1 MRTLFILFILLIN
14 NSPGFEIGKREEIRK
29 LFYFSVESKDSLK
42 IFEKKL
48 KSLNPKFDEGFYLAY
63 NGAYLTLVAKHS
75 INPYTK
81 YYKLKEGLELLESAI
96 QKQPENLE
104 FRFIRLSI
112 LNYVPSFLGYD
123 EIFLEDYEKVLTLLQ
138 KKDFTAVDKR
148 TQIGMIE
155 FLLRSKKLNTFHKS
169 TLEKLY
175 LDIK

>member
-1 MRTLFILFILLIN
+1 MKKALILVFLLIN
-14 NSPGFEIGKREEIRK
+14 ISLGFEIEKKEEIRR
-29 LFYFSVESKDSLK
+29 LFYFSVESIDSLK
-42 IFEKKL
+42 IFEKTL
-48 KSLNPKFDEGFYLAY
+48 KSLSPRFDDGFLLAY

-81 YYKLKEGLELLESAI
+81 YYKLKEGLELLDKAI

-112 LNYVPSFLGYD
+112 LNYVPSFLGFD
-123 EIFLEDYEKVLTLLQ
+123 EIFIKDYEKAVYILK
-138 KKDFTAVDKR
+138 KKDFTSVDKK

-155 FLLRSKKLNTFHKS
+155 FLMRSKKLRTSQKS

-175 LDIK
+175 LEFK

>member
-1 MRTLFILFILLIN
+1 MLILVILLIN
-14 NSPGFEIGKREEIRK
+14 ISSGFEIGKKEEIRR
-29 LFYFSVESKDSLK
+29 LFYFSVESTDSLK

-48 KSLNPKFDEGFYLAY
+48 KSLSPKFDEVFSLAY

-81 YYKLKEGLELLESAI
+81 YYKLKEGLELLDSAI
-96 QKQPENLE
+96 QKQPDNLE

-123 EIFLEDYEKVLTLLQ
+123 EIFLKDFEKTFALLQ
-138 KKDFTAVDKR
+138 KKDFTSVDKL

-155 FLLRSKKLNTFHKS
+155 FLMQSKKLNAHHKS

-175 LDIK
+175 LEFK